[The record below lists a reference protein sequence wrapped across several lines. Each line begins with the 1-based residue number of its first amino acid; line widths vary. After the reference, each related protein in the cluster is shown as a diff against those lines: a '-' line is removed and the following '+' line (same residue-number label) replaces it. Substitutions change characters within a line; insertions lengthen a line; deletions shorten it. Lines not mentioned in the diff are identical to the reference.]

1 LTTAHKTS
9 DKEKGENAMSEAPL
23 HVALYMERRP
33 LTQEWLHTLLFRL
46 WERGL
51 HYNFDY
57 AAAPLSWDEE
67 LNVLAE
73 GVADRQVYWSVQLS
87 TLIQNILAAGFGS
100 ITVYDK
106 EVALNLFIDPSGVPD
121 NFEELDELGVPDDF
135 PKRFGQ
141 VGISINGPYFEKNH
155 QLPLTRELPIG
166 AYMLAPYQQIMLAG
180 IHWMEV
186 LCEECHPIFGIGY
199 DTSCEAMEE
208 DEREVIEAP
217 LYEGRLPDQGVWGP
231 LMYISAQFLNTDF
244 LLSRLAEPGRWL
256 KRMNDG
262 GIFMCVPSDEHAYE
276 NAEAYRQFRQGKTT
290 QEQHDFPLAVQ
301 HYKRAMGIFQGVS
314 NDLGVWLNEESIKEI
329 DWERQREERK
339 GVSSRQ
345 DVLS

>member
-1 LTTAHKTS
+1 MAE
-9 DKEKGENAMSEAPL
+9 DPL

-51 HYNFDY
+51 HYHHDY
-57 AAAPLSWDEE
+57 AAASLTWDEE
-67 LNVLAE
+67 LNVLVSGVDNHVYE
-73 GVADRQVYWSVQLS
+73 GVSLRDA
-87 TLIQNILAAGFGS
+87 IQRIIAAGFGS
-100 ITVYDK
+100 IKVYDK
-106 EVALNLFIDPSGVPD
+106 KVALSLFIDPSGVPD
-121 NFEELDELGVPDDF
+121 HFDEADELDVPDDF

-141 VGISINGPYFEKNH
+141 VGFSIHGPYFNRDRH
-155 QLPLTRELPIG
+155 LPLTRELPIG

-208 DEREVIEAP
+208 DERVVIEAP
-217 LYEGRLPDQGVWGP
+217 LYEGRLPDQSVWGP
-231 LMYISAQFLNTDF
+231 LMYISPRFVNTDF

-262 GIFMCVPSDEHAYE
+262 GIFMRVPSNEHAYE
-276 NAEAYRQFRQGKTT
+276 NAEGYRQFQQGKTA
-290 QEQHDFPLAVQ
+290 QEQHDFPLAVN
-301 HYKRAMGIFQGVS
+301 HYKRAMGIFQGAS
-314 NDLGVWLNEESIKEI
+314 NDTGVWLNEWHLTDI
-329 DWERQREERK
+329 DLQSRREERQ

>member
-1 LTTAHKTS
+1 VIGS
-9 DKEKGENAMSEAPL
+9 VFSEDSKEKGEHAMFEAPL
-23 HVALYMERRP
+23 EVALYMERRP
-33 LTQEWLHTLLFRL
+33 LTEEWLHALLFRL

-51 HYNFDY
+51 HYNRDY
-57 AAAPLSWDEE
+57 AAAPLTWDEE
-67 LNVLAE
+67 LSVLTSGIVTHGNKEVPLRDA
-73 GVADRQVYWSVQLS
+73 
-87 TLIQNILAAGFGS
+87 IQRIVAAGFGS
-100 ITVYDK
+100 IKAYDK
-106 EVALNLFIDPSGVPD
+106 EVALDLFIDPAGAPD

-141 VGISINGPYFEKNH
+141 VGISIHGPYFEKDH
-155 QLPLTRELPIG
+155 HLPLTRELPIG

-199 DTSCEAMEE
+199 DTSCEAIEE

-217 LYEGRLPDQGVWGP
+217 LYEGRLPDQSVWGP
-231 LMYISAQFLNTDF
+231 LMYISARFVNDDF

-262 GIFMCVPSDEHAYE
+262 GIFMRVPSNEHAYE
-276 NAEAYRQFRQGKTT
+276 NAEAYRQLQQGETA
-290 QEQHDFPLAVQ
+290 QEQHDFSRAVQ
-301 HYKRAMGIFQGVS
+301 HYKRAMGIFQSIS
-314 NDLGVWLNEESIKEI
+314 NDLGVWQSEQNIKEI
-329 DWERQREERK
+329 DWERRREERK
-339 GVSSRQ
+339 GVSPRQ